1 MSCCITPIS
10 LIQIQVGNAW
20 FNHVPVCSAS
30 TQSLR
35 KETTYIIWRTHW
47 SVTGE
52 KNECFGRRHTV
63 ISDKQKWFRMALF
76 LYWGLPSPHQVGRD
90 VVVLLL
96 LLHCTA
102 SLVTPKH
109 TRWCAEFTQLPCT
122 GVTRLLVKWWS
133 HRAQLCGFYCHP
145 SWWSRG
151 KTWRSSVVSVGQ
163 WVLVV
168 STS

>member
-20 FNHVPVCSAS
+20 FNHVPICSAS

-52 KNECFGRRHTV
+52 KNECFGCRHTV

-102 SLVTPKH
+102 SLLTPKH
-109 TRWCAEFTQLPCT
+109 TQWCAEFTRLPCT
-122 GVTRLLVKWWS
+122 GVTRLCLLSDGVIVHSCVDFIVIHLGEVMVRLGEVQWFLLGS
-133 HRAQLCGFYCHP
+133 E
-145 SWWSRG
+145 SWW
-151 KTWRSSVVSVGQ
+151 
-163 WVLVV
+163 
-168 STS
+168 